1 MSSIKQI
8 FTFVFIILFISSG
21 SSIASEKECFEKTS
35 RAVFK
40 FNQGLDNI
48 VIGPIARGYNK
59 LPAPIRKGTSNFT
72 SNIAKLLSV
81 PNHLL
86 QGNISEAGH
95 SIGSF
100 AINTTIGIL
109 GFADVATGLGVKDRQ
124 EDLSQTLGVYGIKN
138 GCYFVLPVLGPT
150 TVRDT
155 VSMIGD
161 TFLDPFATMTWRQKE
176 VLDEQFAKRHYVY
189 TKGAGAID
197 FRGKNEKNFE
207 NLKKNSID
215 LYSSTKSLYL
225 QNKSKKINNSTSSQD
240 EDWGSLDN

>member
-1 MSSIKQI
+1 M
-8 FTFVFIILFISSG
+8 
-21 SSIASEKECFEKTS
+21 
-35 RAVFK
+35 
-40 FNQGLDNI
+40 
-48 VIGPIARGYNK
+48 
-59 LPAPIRKGTSNFT
+59 PAPIRKGTSNFT
-72 SNIAKLLSV
+72 SNIARLLSV

-189 TKGAGAID
+189 TKGAGAVD

>member
-72 SNIAKLLSV
+72 SNIARLLSV

-189 TKGAGAID
+189 TKGAGAVD

>member
-72 SNIAKLLSV
+72 SNIARLLSV

-189 TKGAGAID
+189 TKGAGAVD

-207 NLKKNSID
+207 NLKINSID

>member
-72 SNIAKLLSV
+72 SNIARLLSV

-189 TKGAGAID
+189 TKGAGAVD

-225 QNKSKKINNSTSSQD
+225 QNKSKKINNSTSSQY